1 MVPLESFRREGVH
14 EGRASLAVFST
25 PSLSSRNPAFKIKW
39 SEGVCYLK
47 CFTVDKAFVE
57 THACLVDVFVANY
70 LLLEGNTFDRI
81 TSLNGLRSRL
91 SCPTISFSDRK
102 VLGLQFR
109 FGDKSL
115 RIRLVC
121 PQNETAVLK
130 GIRAEEDEGDGWA
143 MILWRTMSFDF
154 ANGIIVLG
162 VGSPRCT
169 HLISEFRARYFGLSQ
184 WTPLQIARDQIISQ
198 RTPFSEKM
206 LIFVSR
212 RYVHVC
218 AGG

>member
-14 EGRASLAVFST
+14 ERRASLAVFST
-25 PSLSSRNPAFKIKW
+25 PSLSSRNPAFKINW

-57 THACLVDVFVANY
+57 THACLVDVLVANY

-130 GIRAEEDEGDGWA
+130 GIRAEEDEGDG
-143 MILWRTMSFDF
+143 
-154 ANGIIVLG
+154 
-162 VGSPRCT
+162 
-169 HLISEFRARYFGLSQ
+169 
-184 WTPLQIARDQIISQ
+184 
-198 RTPFSEKM
+198 
-206 LIFVSR
+206 
-212 RYVHVC
+212 
-218 AGG
+218 

>member
-1 MVPLESFRREGVH
+1 MRDARHSPYSVRPPCRRG
-14 EGRASLAVFST
+14 T
-25 PSLSSRNPAFKIKW
+25 QLSKLNGPRGCVISSVSPWIRHSWRPI
-39 SEGVCYLK
+39 
-47 CFTVDKAFVE
+47 
-57 THACLVDVFVANY
+57 HACLVDVFVANY

-130 GIRAEEDEGDGWA
+130 GIRAEEDEGDG
-143 MILWRTMSFDF
+143 
-154 ANGIIVLG
+154 
-162 VGSPRCT
+162 
-169 HLISEFRARYFGLSQ
+169 
-184 WTPLQIARDQIISQ
+184 
-198 RTPFSEKM
+198 
-206 LIFVSR
+206 
-212 RYVHVC
+212 
-218 AGG
+218 